1 MFQTI
6 FKRSSILRLSKKNQQ
21 LHDLVIGET
30 LSPTKTHLVLSHT
43 AQIQKLKDTISEC
56 YLKKHR
62 DFVKELDAMDTD
74 ELIELACN
82 ILCGALHM
90 IRMLGWSNKNSSK
103 NHQLRDWLSSEIAD
117 STHNL
122 PSAIQSRNDFHLK
135 QYIAEFLCLV
145 DALQQNFRLLVETLK
160 DNTKARNL
168 EIFLHE
174 SSKYIRENI

>member
-1 MFQTI
+1 MFQSI
-6 FKRSSILRLSKKNQQ
+6 FKRSSSLRSSKRNEQ

-30 LSPTKTHLVLSHT
+30 LPSAKTTHIVISHT
-43 AQIQKLKDTISEC
+43 EQIQKLKDTISEC
-56 YLKKHR
+56 YQKKHH
-62 DFVKELDAMDTD
+62 DFVKELDSMDTD

-82 ILCGALHM
+82 ILCDVLHV
-90 IRMLGWSNKNSSK
+90 IRMLGWSNKNSHK

-122 PSAIQSRNDFHLK
+122 PSAIQSRDNFHLK

-145 DALQQNFRLLVETLK
+145 DALQQNLKLIVEILN
-160 DNTKARNL
+160 DNTKAMNL

-174 SSKYIRENI
+174 SSKYI